1 MISFLRSILLGKPD
15 KTEALLESL
24 NLAYEK
30 IEQLEGDVVTLK
42 QSVGELSVCVQNTTM
57 VMHSLAQEILI
68 LADFAQKSS
77 GSFREADAFSLTA
90 DNDDDGLLN

>member
-1 MISFLRSILLGKPD
+1 MISFLRSILWGKPD

-24 NLAYEK
+24 NLAYKK
-30 IEQLEGDVVTLK
+30 IEQLEEDVVSLK
-42 QSVGELSVCVQNTTM
+42 QGVGELSVCVQNTTM
-57 VMHSLAQEILI
+57 VMHSLAQELLI

-77 GSFREADAFSLTA
+77 GSFREADALSLMT